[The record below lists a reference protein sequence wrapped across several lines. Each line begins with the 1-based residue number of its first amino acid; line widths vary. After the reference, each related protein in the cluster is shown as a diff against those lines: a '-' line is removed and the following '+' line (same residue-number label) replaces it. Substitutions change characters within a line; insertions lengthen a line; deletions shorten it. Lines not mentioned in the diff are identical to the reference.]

1 MFHQIDRAIQMKKR
15 SIGVK
20 RIIIILSVISAI
32 VWVLVIGVVS
42 SAFTDMGGVVGWLI
56 LAVGI
61 FVAYFATQLICKVVY
76 WVLDGFKTAKI
87 AIKEADTAFKL
98 AESEIAQNLGYQ
110 LCRCTWPPQIMLSIE
125 QEEHGEKFQCPKCKS
140 ILSSV

>member
-1 MFHQIDRAIQMKKR
+1 MKKR

-32 VWVLVIGVVS
+32 VWVSVIGVVS

-61 FVAYFATQLICKVVY
+61 FVAYFAPQLICKVVY
-76 WVLDGFKTAKI
+76 WVLDGFKKD
-87 AIKEADTAFKL
+87 KET
-98 AESEIAQNLGYQ
+98 
-110 LCRCTWPPQIMLSIE
+110 
-125 QEEHGEKFQCPKCKS
+125 
-140 ILSSV
+140 